1 MKLLV
6 LDGNSIINRA
16 FYGIKMLSTKSGI
29 FTNGIYG
36 FMNILN
42 HLIEL
47 ENPDGVVVAFDV
59 KAKTFRHKKYEGYK
73 AGRKGTPPEL
83 LSQMPLLKELLCYLG
98 HTCIECEGYEADD
111 IIGTIARLCEE
122 QGAECV
128 ISTGDRDSL
137 QLISD
142 KTKVLLATTK
152 MGRPEAVCM
161 DKEELF
167 LKYGLTPLQMID
179 LKALMGDA
187 SDKIPGVAGVGE
199 KTALSLIKEFKSLD
213 NLYANIESE
222 NIKESV
228 RNKLKASKDMAY
240 LSLYL
245 GTICKEVPIN
255 TDLSSYLSKPK
266 DINKLAA
273 LLRKLEF
280 YKMLEKLGVESS
292 TEAKKDEIS
301 FSKLKYDG
309 KKVFVLKTEEGAA
322 IAFSGGFNKISEEEL
337 TLLLEENSENIC
349 CHDSK
354 SLYRF
359 MMDKNI
365 TPKVFLFDTLLAG
378 YLLSPSSSSYNIES
392 LFSANF
398 DINLNVD
405 GDEQE
410 LLAVKGFLLT
420 EKLNDELINLNQKE
434 LFYDI
439 EMPLALVLA
448 EMEQKGFLLNI
459 SGLKKE
465 GEELSLKIKELEEQ
479 IFEQAGETFN
489 INSPK
494 QLGIILFEKLNL
506 PAKKKTKSGYSTG
519 AEILEALKDE
529 HSIIPLILEYRTIT
543 KLKATYCD
551 GLIKA
556 AKADGVVHTTFNQTE
571 ARTGRISSV
580 EPNLQNIPVKRPEG
594 KKLRKYFIARENSVL
609 LDADYSQIE
618 LRVLAAIAKDKAMLN
633 AFSSKVDIHTLT
645 AREVFNL
652 PQNLVSPILRSRAKA
667 VNFGIVYGIGAFSLA
682 KDIGVSTKEAKEL
695 IEGYFKTYP
704 EVTKYMEDVVQ
715 KAKEN
720 GFVTTIFGRRRY
732 LPELSSSN
740 GMLRAFGERVARN
753 MPIQGTAADIIKIAM
768 IKVRE
773 RLKKENIDAEII
785 LQVHDELI
793 VEAAIKDKD
802 KAAKIMEEEMR
813 NAADIGV
820 ELYCEVNSGKN
831 WFEAKN

>member
-1 MKLLV
+1 
-6 LDGNSIINRA
+6 
-16 FYGIKMLSTKSGI
+16 ML
-29 FTNGIYG
+29 
-36 FMNILN
+36 
-42 HLIEL
+42 
-47 ENPDGVVVAFDV
+47 
-59 KAKTFRHKKYEGYK
+59 
-73 AGRKGTPPEL
+73 
-83 LSQMPLLKELLCYLG
+83 
-98 HTCIECEGYEADD
+98 
-111 IIGTIARLCEE
+111 
-122 QGAECV
+122 
-128 ISTGDRDSL
+128 
-137 QLISD
+137 
-142 KTKVLLATTK
+142 
-152 MGRPEAVCM
+152 
-161 DKEELF
+161 
-167 LKYGLTPLQMID
+167 
-179 LKALMGDA
+179 
-187 SDKIPGVAGVGE
+187 
-199 KTALSLIKEFKSLD
+199 
-213 NLYANIESE
+213 
-222 NIKESV
+222 
-228 RNKLKASKDMAY
+228 
-240 LSLYL
+240 
-245 GTICKEVPIN
+245 
-255 TDLSSYLSKPK
+255 
-266 DINKLAA
+266 
-273 LLRKLEF
+273 
-280 YKMLEKLGVESS
+280 
-292 TEAKKDEIS
+292 
-301 FSKLKYDG
+301 
-309 KKVFVLKTEEGAA
+309 
-322 IAFSGGFNKISEEEL
+322 
-337 TLLLEENSENIC
+337 
-349 CHDSK
+349 
-354 SLYRF
+354 
-359 MMDKNI
+359 
-365 TPKVFLFDTLLAG
+365 
-378 YLLSPSSSSYNIES
+378 
-392 LFSANF
+392 
-398 DINLNVD
+398 
-405 GDEQE
+405 
-410 LLAVKGFLLT
+410 
-420 EKLNDELINLNQKE
+420 
-434 LFYDI
+434 
-439 EMPLALVLA
+439 
-448 EMEQKGFLLNI
+448 
-459 SGLKKE
+459 
-465 GEELSLKIKELEEQ
+465 ELSLKIKELEEQ

-529 HSIIPLILEYRTIT
+529 HSIIPLSLEYRTIT

-645 AREVFNL
+645 ASEVFNL

-820 ELYCEVNSGKN
+820 EHYCEVNSGKN